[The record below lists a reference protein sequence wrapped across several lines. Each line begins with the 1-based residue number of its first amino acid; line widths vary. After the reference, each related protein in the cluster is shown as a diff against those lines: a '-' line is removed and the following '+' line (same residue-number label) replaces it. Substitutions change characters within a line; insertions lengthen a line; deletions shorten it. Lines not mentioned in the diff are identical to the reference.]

1 MEIKLDE
8 SQPAFSE
15 IDAIFLMKQL
25 LAANTEVVKQTN
37 SPRGLTKK
45 GANEQRR
52 TINAMFRAL
61 TGRFPTDSD
70 VSSIFG

>member
-37 SPRGLTKK
+37 RPAWSYQKRRKRTK
-45 GANEQRR
+45 ANH
-52 TINAMFRAL
+52 
-61 TGRFPTDSD
+61 
-70 VSSIFG
+70 